1 MNTSSRTAGRS
12 APTGDAPDE
21 PSALPEAHLP
31 DGFKPGAPPAPT
43 LDSAQ
48 RSALRAQAHGLSP
61 VVIVSESGLT
71 ANLIV
76 ETDRA
81 LGAHGLIKVRVFGD
95 DREARAEVGRR
106 LCDLLGCAPVQA
118 IGKLLVLWRPPLP
131 SEAPRKPVQRRKPQP
146 TKRQA
151 AEGKTVGT
159 QKKSRKS
166 PAVPPAQPSVGRP
179 AGRGLRS
186 GFAGASSASSASA
199 DRFGR
204 GNAAPGPTERAA
216 RPTTRGKPSAGAGK
230 SRQAASRIA
239 RGAVNPAARPRSAKP
254 RSGR

>member
-1 MNTSSRTAGRS
+1 MNTSSRTADMPAS
-12 APTGDAPDE
+12 PDDAPGE
-21 PSALPEAHLP
+21 PTALPEGALP
-31 DGFKPGAPPAPT
+31 EGFKPSAPPAPA

-71 ANLIV
+71 TNLIL

-95 DREARAEVGRR
+95 DREARAEIGRR
-106 LCDLLGCAPVQA
+106 LCELLGCAPVQA

-131 SEAPRKPVQRRKPQP
+131 TEAPRKPVQRRKPQP

-166 PAVPPAQPSVGRP
+166 PAMPPAQSAVGRP
-179 AGRGLRS
+179 SGRGARTGL
-186 GFAGASSASSASA
+186 AGGPSAST

-204 GNAAPGPTERAA
+204 SPAAAGSSERAA
-216 RPTTRGKPSAGAGK
+216 RPTTRGKPAAGAGK

-239 RGAVNPAARPRSAKP
+239 RGAVNPTARPRSAKP
-254 RSGR
+254 RPGR